1 MSSPARRFYAR
12 AKEKLAADKD
22 LPDFMVYYLTV
33 EAGEEV
39 ASTKAVEA
47 CYASCDLAV
56 PSWLASHLS
65 NGLKSKPKRFVKR
78 EGGYRLEHG
87 RRQEIER
94 LLGQGRPDVQTSAA
108 LSKLEAQIPAGPKRE
123 FLHETISCFN
133 AGANRASVVMCW
145 NLAAHHLQEHILAD
159 AGRHAAFDAVLTKNT
174 DTRVKI
180 KKLSKQD
187 DFTEM
192 SESKF
197 LLFCREAKLIT
208 SAMYNKLET
217 RLNERNAAAHPS
229 GVKTTP
235 KAAEAYIEDL
245 VENVLEKFPV

>member
-1 MSSPARRFYAR
+1 MSTPERRFYSR
-12 AKEKLAADKD
+12 AKDKLRADKD
-22 LPDFMVYYLTV
+22 LPDFFVYYLTV
-33 EAGEEV
+33 EADGEI
-39 ASTKAVEA
+39 ASTKAIEL
-47 CYASCDLAV
+47 CYAKCDLAA

-65 NGLKSKPKRFVKR
+65 NGLKSKPKRFLKR
-78 EGGYRLEHG
+78 DRGYRLEHS
-87 RRQEIER
+87 RRQEIEQ
-94 LLGQGRPDVQTSAA
+94 LLGDGRPDAQTSSA
-108 LSKLEAQIPAGPKRE
+108 LSKLETQISAGPNRD
-123 FLHETISCFN
+123 FLHETIRCFN
-133 AGANRASVVMCW
+133 ASANRAAVVMCW

-159 AGRHAAFDAVLTKNT
+159 AGRHAAFDAVLAKNT

-180 KKLSKQD
+180 KKIAKQD

-197 LLFCREAKLIT
+197 LLFCREAKIIT
-208 SAMYNKLET
+208 SSMYHKLEG

-245 VENVLEKFPV
+245 VENVLKKF